1 MTREL
6 SRILKAFLVAF
17 LLVALSAAF
26 WTVIQ
31 ADSMLA
37 RSDNQRNVIDIQR
50 IERGTIFDRQGV
62 ALAYSHE
69 AGDDRVERVYPYPET
84 ASAAG
89 YYSFKYGVDGI
100 EAAFDGAL
108 RGDDL
113 RTTWQEVVDDS
124 LHRPQQ
130 GADVQS
136 TLDLDVQQAAAEALG
151 DRSGA
156 VIVVM
161 VPSGEILGMVSR
173 PGFDPNTLDAN
184 WDALTQDKDTAPL
197 LNRVTAG
204 LYQPGGSLQTVI
216 LAAILASYTDLEE
229 SGGYVLNT
237 ETTDAE
243 ATVQVDDLLLT
254 CLPDTPDRP
263 LTLAEA
269 YAFGCPAPFVQ
280 ALGTMLTPSQIGE
293 RFEALGL
300 LAAPELAG
308 FATTAGAPST
318 PLAEGTA
325 QERLVAAVTGQGEL
339 TVTPLQMVQIVAA
352 IANQGNAVPLHL
364 VTATRAPGS
373 EDWQP
378 VELPVRRPALLRADV
393 ASGIRLTMLQAA
405 AQSPFVSRAVRGDQV
420 LYGHSA
426 RAYAGPDETPY
437 VWFTGFVDVTQEDE
451 AAAIAV
457 VVVVEDENDPGVA
470 ADVAGAALETA
481 GQSVAV
487 ESSAA
492 PQ

>member
-6 SRILKAFLVAF
+6 SRVMGAFLIAFLV
-17 LLVALSAAF
+17 VGISAAF
-26 WTVIQ
+26 WIVVQ
-31 ADSMLA
+31 SDSLLA
-37 RSDNQRNVIDIQR
+37 RSDNLRNVIDEQSIR
-50 IERGTIFDRQGV
+50 RGTIYDREGET
-62 ALAYSHE
+62 LAYSHA
-69 AGDDRVERVYPYPET
+69 AGEDRVERVYPHPEA
-84 ASAAG
+84 ASAVG
-89 YYSFKYGVDGI
+89 YYSFKYGADGI
-100 EAAFDGAL
+100 ELAFDEAL
-108 RGDDL
+108 RGTDL
-113 RTTWQEVVDDS
+113 LGTWRELVDDS

-136 TLDLDVQQAAAEALG
+136 TLDLAVQQAAVQALG
-151 DRSGA
+151 DRTGA

-161 VPSGEILGMVSR
+161 VPSGEILAMVSR

-184 WDALTQDKDTAPL
+184 WDQLAQDETASPL

-216 LAAILASYTDLEE
+216 LAAILASYPDLQE
-229 SGGYVLNT
+229 SGGYVLNS
-237 ETTDAE
+237 ETPDAE
-243 ATVQVDDLLLT
+243 ASVQVDGLT
-254 CLPDTPDRP
+254 LACLPDTPDRP

-280 ALGTMLTPSQIGE
+280 SLGTMLTAGQIWE
-293 RFEALGL
+293 RFDALGL
-300 LAAPELAG
+300 LSAPSLAG
-308 FATTAGAPST
+308 FVTDAGAPST
-318 PLAEGTA
+318 PLTA
-325 QERLVAAVTGQGEL
+325 DTALDRLVAAVTGQGDL

-364 VTATRAPGS
+364 VTATRPPEGG
-373 EDWQP
+373 DWQP

-426 RAYAGPDETPY
+426 RAYGGPEERPY

-451 AAAIAV
+451 PAAIAV
-457 VVVVEDENDPGVA
+457 VVVVENEADPGVA
-470 ADVAGAALETA
+470 ADVAGAALEAA
-481 GQSVAV
+481 GQSLM
-487 ESSAA
+487 AA
-492 PQ
+492 SGK

>member
-6 SRILKAFLVAF
+6 SRVLGAFLVAF
-17 LLVALSAAF
+17 FVVALASAF
-26 WTVIQ
+26 WTVVQ
-31 ADSMLA
+31 SGSLLA
-37 RSDNQRNVIDIQR
+37 RPDNLRNVIDEQSIR
-50 IERGTIFDRQGV
+50 RGTIYDRGGET
-62 ALAYSHE
+62 LAYSRP
-69 AGDDRVERVYPYPET
+69 AGDDRVERVYPYPEA
-84 ASAAG
+84 ASAVG
-89 YYSFKYGVDGI
+89 YYSFKYGADGI
-100 EAAFDGAL
+100 EAAFDAAL

-113 RTTWQEVVDDS
+113 RTTWQELVDDS

-136 TLDLDVQQAAAEALG
+136 TLDLGVQQAAAQALG
-151 DRSGA
+151 DRTGA

-161 VPSGEILGMVSR
+161 VPSGEILALVSR
-173 PGFDPNTLDAN
+173 PGFDPNTLDAQ
-184 WDALTQDKDTAPL
+184 WDALTKDEATSPL

-216 LAAILASYTDLEE
+216 LAAILASYSDLQE

-237 ETTDAE
+237 ETPDAE
-243 ATVQVDDLLLT
+243 AAVQIDDLTLT
-254 CLPDTPDRP
+254 CLPGTPDRP

-280 ALGTMLTPSQIGE
+280 SLGTTLTPGQIGE
-293 RFEALGL
+293 RFDALGL
-300 LAAPELAG
+300 LSAPELAG
-308 FATTAGAPST
+308 FATDAGAPAT
-318 PLAEGTA
+318 PLTA
-325 QERLVAAVTGQGEL
+325 DTTQDRLVAAVTGQGDL

-364 VTATRAPGS
+364 VTATRPPEGG
-373 EDWQP
+373 DWQP
-378 VELPVRRPALLRADV
+378 VELPIRRPALLRADV

-426 RAYAGPDETPY
+426 RAYGGPDARPY

-451 AAAIAV
+451 PAAIAV
-457 VVVVEDENDPGVA
+457 VVVVENEDDPGVA
-470 ADVAGAALETA
+470 ADVAGAALEVA
-481 GQSVAV
+481 GQLTPV
-487 ESSAA
+487 END
-492 PQ
+492 QG